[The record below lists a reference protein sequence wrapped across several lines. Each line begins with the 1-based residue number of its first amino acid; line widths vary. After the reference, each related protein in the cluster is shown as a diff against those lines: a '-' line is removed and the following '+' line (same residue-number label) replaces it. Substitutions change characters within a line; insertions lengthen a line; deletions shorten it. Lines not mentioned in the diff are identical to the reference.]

1 MIYHGIKGYLK
12 GVFTKN
18 ERGYIYIGLRQ
29 KNMDAAFDWDRKKS
43 ILFQTNHP
51 NIATI

>member
-18 ERGYIYIGLRQ
+18 ERGYIGLRQ
-29 KNMDAAFDWDRKKS
+29 KNMDATFDWDRKKS
-43 ILFQTNHP
+43 IQFQTNHP